1 MKWFQRKTQ
10 KQVTKNEPDAKTPI
24 AEGQSSHVESEPQ
37 ELLLL
42 LLKPSVSKI
51 FESPTDNSLI
61 NAAAIMTSFGM
72 HGVQGISK
80 HQIERL
86 PVLFVSESGRVGYT
100 IPMRLDLQ
108 LWLHQSAT
116 NANPPIDYPLGLFTN
131 CDVIMV
137 VDGFYTVRL
146 FHSDPNIALR
156 TMEQGNEEFVAPHI
170 AYVGTTID
178 EGTLTSL
185 RTLET
190 TAKQL
195 LSSVTPESSTLSK
208 LPQLPLEIHDFL
220 KPIFKRA
227 GEVIREAKQES
238 S

>member
-1 MKWFQRKTQ
+1 
-10 KQVTKNEPDAKTPI
+10 
-24 AEGQSSHVESEPQ
+24 
-37 ELLLL
+37 
-42 LLKPSVSKI
+42 
-51 FESPTDNSLI
+51 
-61 NAAAIMTSFGM
+61 
-72 HGVQGISK
+72 
-80 HQIERL
+80 
-86 PVLFVSESGRVGYT
+86 
-100 IPMRLDLQ
+100 
-108 LWLHQSAT
+108 
-116 NANPPIDYPLGLFTN
+116 
-131 CDVIMV
+131 MV